1 MPTLLITGANRGIG
15 LELTQRY
22 LSEGWNIHACCR
34 HPDQATELQ
43 QLAEQH
49 QGKLHIHRLEVT
61 QAEQRE
67 ALAQQLAGTPIDI
80 LFNNAGVSGGW
91 GNQSFG
97 STNVSAWE
105 KILASNVIAPVK
117 MMEAF
122 VEHVA
127 ASDLKI
133 MANMSSKMG
142 SIDDNGSGGIYLY
155 RSSKAAL
162 NMVCVSAAKD
172 LAPREIKVAILHPGW
187 VRTDMGG
194 ENGELSVTESAQ
206 QLRRN
211 LSQMTMA
218 DSGRFMDIDGST
230 IPW

>member
-1 MPTLLITGANRGIG
+1 
-15 LELTQRY
+15 
-22 LSEGWNIHACCR
+22 
-34 HPDQATELQ
+34 
-43 QLAEQH
+43 
-49 QGKLHIHRLEVT
+49 
-61 QAEQRE
+61 
-67 ALAQQLAGTPIDI
+67 
-80 LFNNAGVSGGW
+80 
-91 GNQSFG
+91 
-97 STNVSAWE
+97 
-105 KILASNVIAPVK
+105 
-117 MMEAF
+117 
-122 VEHVA
+122 
-127 ASDLKI
+127 

-155 RSSKAAL
+155 CSSKAAL